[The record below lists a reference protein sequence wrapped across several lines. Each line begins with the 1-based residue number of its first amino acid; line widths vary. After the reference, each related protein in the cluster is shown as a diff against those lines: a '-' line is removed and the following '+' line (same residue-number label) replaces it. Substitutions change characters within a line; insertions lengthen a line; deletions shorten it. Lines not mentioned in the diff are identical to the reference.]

1 MYFQR
6 NWHLEMSS
14 RLAQNSQKD
23 IDCCFVH
30 RLLTRS
36 RRHYLPIAIALL
48 EPNISKNNQMNE
60 KIMQKWQLSKTQCD
74 KHTTGLLEL
83 QIRQNV
89 WIKKKSYRRTH
100 REIWRAKEAFDAR
113 KTDPSPFKLEDDPL
127 VITNEHPHNVSVK
140 QSIAL
145 EPQITLKSTL
155 IVQWLLWQKCVAALR
170 ISNYH
175 QSFRTTLGL
184 TFCDLFLLYV
194 ILKISLNMN
203 INSIVF
209 YQMKISYTCI

>member
-6 NWHLEMSS
+6 NWHLEISS

-89 WIKKKSYRRTH
+89 WIKKNHTVELTERSDELRRLLMH
-100 REIWRAKEAFDAR
+100 AKQILH
-113 KTDPSPFKLEDDPL
+113 PSSWKMIRSWLQTNIPTML
-127 VITNEHPHNVSVK
+127 VWS
-140 QSIAL
+140 S
-145 EPQITLKSTL
+145 
-155 IVQWLLWQKCVAALR
+155 LLL
-170 ISNYH
+170 
-175 QSFRTTLGL
+175 
-184 TFCDLFLLYV
+184 
-194 ILKISLNMN
+194 
-203 INSIVF
+203 
-209 YQMKISYTCI
+209 